1 MIQVRIYSIILLLFL
16 FRSIVAQDIHFSQYG
31 NAPLAINPA
40 NAGMGK
46 GYNRANLLYRSQYP
60 SLGNVYS
67 TQYLSLDFPI
77 LNESMRH
84 KNGLLGIGISF
95 YNDVAGDAKMRTLNA
110 ALSLSGI
117 VTLSRQ
123 QRISLGLQTG
133 YMQKSFDVA
142 NIQWDNQF
150 NGTQYDPALPS
161 GEQGFSERTG
171 YLDMSA
177 GIGYKYFSTNT
188 NLYGIERS
196 SIDAGIAMFHLTK
209 GKQEFIQGIQDKL
222 YQRYV
227 GHFSSLFTFENRP
240 FGIRPTLLYQRQ
252 GSLQEMIVGGGINY
266 YIKADTKYTG
276 FVKQTYIGLDLK
288 YRLKDAFIA
297 SLRLKFND
305 FEIVLSYDYTSSDL
319 NTRLNGIGGFEIG
332 IRFTDTYG
340 TLFNQG
346 NKHVINSHGGNL
358 SL

>member
-1 MIQVRIYSIILLLFL
+1 MTGSRIYTAILLLLL
-16 FRSIVAQDIHFSQYG
+16 FHCAVAQDIHFSQYT

-46 GYNRANLLYRSQYP
+46 GYNRANLLYRAQYP

-67 TQYLSLDFPI
+67 TQYLSLDFPV
-77 LNESMRH
+77 LNEGMRH
-84 KNGLLGIGISF
+84 KNGLLGVGISF
-95 YNDVAGDAKMRTLNA
+95 YNDVAGDSKMQTLNA

-117 VTLSRQ
+117 VTLSKQ

-133 YMQKSFDVA
+133 YMQKSFDVT
-142 NIQWDNQF
+142 NIQWDSQF
-150 NGTQYDPALPS
+150 NGSFYDPSLPS
-161 GEQGFSERTG
+161 GELGFSERIG
-171 YLDMSA
+171 YLDMST

-196 SIDAGIAMFHLTK
+196 SIDAGIAMFHLTR
-209 GKQEFIQGIQDKL
+209 GKQEFYQGIQDRL
-222 YQRYV
+222 YPRYV
-227 GHFSSLFTFENRP
+227 ANFSSLFTLGSRP
-240 FGIRPTLLYQRQ
+240 FGIQPTMLYQRQ
-252 GSLQEMIVGGGINY
+252 GGLQELIVGCGINY
-266 YIKADTKYTG
+266 YLKADTKYTG

-288 YRLKDAFIA
+288 CRVKDSFIA
-297 SLRLKFND
+297 SIRVKFND
-305 FEIVLSYDYTSSDL
+305 FEIGISYDYTSSDL
-319 NTRLNGIGGFEIG
+319 KTRLNGIGGFEIG
-332 IRFTDTYG
+332 LRFTDTYG